1 MHGRTKRSSLL
12 RQAEPGASLR
22 ARAPVATLLPPVFR
36 GWFEARGW
44 QPREHQLKLIEQ
56 VARRSST
63 LLIAPTG
70 SGKTLAG
77 FLPSLLSLSQVKR
90 ARGDGVHTLYV
101 SPLKALAADVARN
114 LLTPV
119 QQMGLPIRIETR
131 SGDTSVSRKARQRQ
145 RPPDMLLTTP
155 EQVTLLLSH
164 PDAAQLF
171 GDLDTIILDE
181 VHALAPTKRGDLL
194 ALDLA
199 RLATLAPGQV
209 RIGLSATVAKPS
221 ELRAYLVPQS
231 DAGAV
236 RLADLVTVAGGAPH
250 DIRMLETEAPL
261 PWAGHSARFA
271 VPEIYAAIKANNLSL
286 VFSKA
291 GR

>member
-1 MHGRTKRSSLL
+1 M
-12 RQAEPGASLR
+12 
-22 ARAPVATLLPPVFR
+22 
-36 GWFEARGW
+36 
-44 QPREHQLKLIEQ
+44 
-56 VARRSST
+56 
-63 LLIAPTG
+63 
-70 SGKTLAG
+70 
-77 FLPSLLSLSQVKR
+77 
-90 ARGDGVHTLYV
+90 HTLYV

-199 RLATLAPGQV
+199 RLADSGAGS
-209 RIGLSATVAKPS
+209 GAD
-221 ELRAYLVPQS
+221 RAV
-231 DAGAV
+231 
-236 RLADLVTVAGGAPH
+236 
-250 DIRMLETEAPL
+250 
-261 PWAGHSARFA
+261 GHR
-271 VPEIYAAIKANNLSL
+271 
-286 VFSKA
+286 
-291 GR
+291 R

>member
-1 MHGRTKRSSLL
+1 M
-12 RQAEPGASLR
+12 R

-221 ELRAYLVPQS
+221 E
-231 DAGAV
+231 
-236 RLADLVTVAGGAPH
+236 
-250 DIRMLETEAPL
+250 
-261 PWAGHSARFA
+261 
-271 VPEIYAAIKANNLSL
+271 
-286 VFSKA
+286 
-291 GR
+291 

>member
-1 MHGRTKRSSLL
+1 
-12 RQAEPGASLR
+12 
-22 ARAPVATLLPPVFR
+22 
-36 GWFEARGW
+36 
-44 QPREHQLKLIEQ
+44 
-56 VARRSST
+56 
-63 LLIAPTG
+63 
-70 SGKTLAG
+70 
-77 FLPSLLSLSQVKR
+77 
-90 ARGDGVHTLYV
+90 
-101 SPLKALAADVARN
+101 
-114 LLTPV
+114 
-119 QQMGLPIRIETR
+119 
-131 SGDTSVSRKARQRQ
+131 
-145 RPPDMLLTTP
+145 
-155 EQVTLLLSH
+155 VTLLLSH

-271 VPEIYAAIKANNLSL
+271 VPEIYALPVLSDRVAL
-286 VFSKA
+286 NIVDALICQYQGEERSLLHYTAALNQLRFSRDPVA
-291 GR
+291 LE